1 MKAAACLVDGIVEFS
16 ACMKGG
22 EYQTLRGDALGV
34 EIHGDAPAVIAD
46 GTGTVTL

>member
-1 MKAAACLVDGIVEFS
+1 MKTAACLVNGIVEFS
-16 ACMKGG
+16 ACMESG

-46 GTGTVTL
+46 GAGAVML